1 MRPVPKKGKN
11 FLKFSVLAL
20 RVAPGRVSVCALCVV
35 RFVGCKI
42 VQRDIFIAFMSMVC
56 LYVVV
61 TFLCVCVLFAK
72 VCEEGIARILFVCFF
87 YPRFIH
93 YFAGFYISSA
103 VSIGS

>member
-1 MRPVPKKGKN
+1 M
-11 FLKFSVLAL
+11 
-20 RVAPGRVSVCALCVV
+20 
-35 RFVGCKI
+35 GCKI
-42 VQRDIFIAFMSMVC
+42 VQRDIFIAFMLMVC